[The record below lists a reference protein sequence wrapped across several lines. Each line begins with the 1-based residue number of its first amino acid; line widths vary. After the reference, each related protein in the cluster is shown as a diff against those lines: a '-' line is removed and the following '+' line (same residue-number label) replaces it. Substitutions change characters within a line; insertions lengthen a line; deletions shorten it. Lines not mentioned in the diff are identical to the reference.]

1 MVNVSYLY
9 KYDEFYWNGYNFCR
23 KISTF
28 SFNFLGMWVF
38 TCFTLSIFSE
48 WRFLSKQYPCNGKF
62 DGEKFSFRTMKIG
75 GVNYS
80 YCVTFGVNRT
90 ELYLGIM
97 FLFRIGHKP
106 IKVPFSQMKGKKQEG
121 AFFTYVIL
129 SINSVDIRISQKL
142 AERIVTASNGA
153 WRYSDS

>member
-1 MVNVSYLY
+1 MM
-9 KYDEFYWNGYNFCR
+9 
-23 KISTF
+23 
-28 SFNFLGMWVF
+28 SFIGMDIIFVEKSLLFPLIFLGMWVF